1 MLSTIFITNVW
12 AATAIVTIVGISWS
26 IVLWIPFALVGEY
39 ISTIGATSDHSS
51 PVIRSPAFSQNR
63 EIGSNATLASLLIE
77 ESSNDEATSSRASHT
92 NYGAIHNNENNDP
105 VSSTHDTHDEADAL
119 VEEEGLDAGMVLGV
133 HNMYIVFPQFAVAII
148 ASLIFRVVSWV
159 QHGRADKPIDDDNE
173 GGVNVAWV
181 LAFGGVMS
189 FVATILSRR
198 IIQVPND
205 APRSPLRLFMD
216 DRVSI

>member
-39 ISTIGATSDHSS
+39 ISTIGGGASTSTHSS

-92 NYGAIHNNENNDP
+92 NYGTIHNNENNDQI
-105 VSSTHDTHDEADAL
+105 SSTHDTQDQA
-119 VEEEGLDAGMVLGV
+119 EEEGLDAGMVLGV

-159 QHGRADKPIDDDNE
+159 QHGRGDKPIDDDNE